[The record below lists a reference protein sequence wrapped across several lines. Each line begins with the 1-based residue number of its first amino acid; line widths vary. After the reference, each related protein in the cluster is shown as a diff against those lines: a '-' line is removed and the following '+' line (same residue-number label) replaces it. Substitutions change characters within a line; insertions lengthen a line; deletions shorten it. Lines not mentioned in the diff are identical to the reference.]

1 MAEARY
7 AYRFYPTAE
16 QRLNL
21 AQTLG
26 CARFA
31 YNWALQLRSDAYHD
45 SKQTLR
51 YGDTSS
57 ALSALKKTDEYAWL
71 NDVSSVPVQ
80 QALRHLDKAY
90 QRFFRGEA
98 KFPSF
103 KSKRSRQSAEY
114 TKSAFRLKD
123 SGTDGEPIVHL
134 AKQNAPI
141 KIKWSRPL
149 PSAPT
154 SLTVIRDSAG
164 RYFISFVVR
173 VKPVKLPPKAK
184 AVGIDMGLTHSVIT
198 SDGWKARNPKYLQLD
213 LVKLRRA
220 QKKLSR
226 KEKGSNNWRKQK
238 TKVAKIHAKIVDRR
252 ADYAHKLTTR
262 LVRENGVICI
272 ETLRVQNMMRNQC
285 LARSIGDVS
294 WGMIARQLEYKAAWY
309 GRNLVKID
317 QWYPS
322 SKRCS
327 DCGSLQSMM
336 PLNIREW
343 VCPDCGSVHDR
354 DVNAALNVLAAGQA
368 VIASRQGVSP
378 EVASAA

>member
-7 AYRFYPTAE
+7 AYRFYPTDE

-21 AQTLG
+21 AQTFG

-57 ALSALKKTDEYAWL
+57 ALSVLKKTDEYAWL

-103 KSKRSRQSAEY
+103 KAKRSRQSAEY

-123 SGTDGEPIVHL
+123 SGTDGQPIVYL
-134 AKQNAPI
+134 AKQNTPI
-141 KIKWSRPL
+141 KIRWSRPL

-164 RYFISFVVR
+164 RYFVSFVVR
-173 VKPVKLPPKAK
+173 VEPVKLSPKTK
-184 AVGIDMGLTHSVIT
+184 AVGIDMGLTHAVIT
-198 SDGWKARNPKYLQLD
+198 SDGWKAHNPKYLQRD
-213 LVKLRRA
+213 LAKLRRA

-226 KEKGSNNWRKQK
+226 KEKGSKNWHKQRQ
-238 TKVAKIHAKIVDRR
+238 KVAKVYAKIVDRR
-252 ADYAHKLTTR
+252 TDYAHKLTTR
-262 LVRENGVICI
+262 LVRENGVICM
-272 ETLRVQNMMRNQC
+272 ETLRVQNMMCNRC

-294 WGMIARQLEYKAAWY
+294 WGMIAQQLEYKAAWY
-309 GRNLVKID
+309 GRDLVKID
-317 QWYPS
+317 QWFPS

-378 EVASAA
+378 EAASAT